1 MYECLMS
8 LSSQARR
15 ARNVTP
21 AAVVRLKPPD
31 CSLTTDVH
39 QCRWKG
45 TLPTGQIITVGFGP
59 RGMDKK
65 TVLEVLLGNLWSGS
79 HHRRE
84 AHHWVEFHPAGVF
97 DGVLDGVHD
106 QPTKYP
112 RTKK

>member
-1 MYECLMS
+1 MS

-21 AAVVRLKPPD
+21 AAVVNLKPPD
-31 CSLTTDVH
+31 RSLTIDVH

-45 TLPTGQIITVGFGP
+45 TLPTGQILTVGFGP

-65 TVLEVLLGNLWSGS
+65 TALEVILGNLWSGS
-79 HHRRE
+79 QHRRE
-84 AHHWVEFHPAGVF
+84 AHHWIAFHPAEVF